1 VIRPRTDLIRH
12 FDEVAVGI
20 TEIERTQR
28 AARAGLVDRTEL
40 DLDRAVPQMR
50 GDLIERRVRGEAD
63 VDRAGLR
70 LPRLRLEFA
79 PRLKGFNL

>member
-1 VIRPRTDLIRH
+1 
-12 FDEVAVGI
+12 
-20 TEIERTQR
+20 
-28 AARAGLVDRTEL
+28 
-40 DLDRAVPQMR
+40 MR
-50 GDLIERRVRGEAD
+50 GDLIERRVRREAD